1 MNRALIISLFTS
13 LSAYAW
19 EIPCNWT
26 NDTTTVANE
35 AGGGGLFATGGKRDY
50 SVGCAACHQ
59 ETLTTPARGMIG
71 STLTFNPP
79 LAMVGTVRTFMPGQ
93 RYEVTVTLT
102 GEYLGLSNCG
112 TAENIN
118 TFAATVEDAAGNT
131 AGLIESDTGQSSN
144 ACLTGLSS
152 MNCNGTLPAT
162 GGTTFMA
169 GDCHA
174 VAGYGAD
181 RTTWKFYWTP
191 PAGTALTDATF
202 FWGAVDGDCKM
213 NSLKDDVKQS
223 QLAVRRAGAS
233 LINPKPKHEWAG
245 LFGAFFGATL
255 GVTLVRRRFT

>member
-1 MNRALIISLFTS
+1 MKILISSLLVSLPAL
-13 LSAYAW
+13 AW

-26 NDTTTVANE
+26 NDTTTAANE

-50 SVGCAACHQ
+50 GVKCSACHQ
-59 ETLTTPARGMIG
+59 ETLTTGPRGMIDT
-71 STLTFNPP
+71 TLTFVPA
-79 LAMVGTVRTFMPGQ
+79 LGMVGTVPTFTPGQ
-93 RYEVTVTLT
+93 RYEVTVALS
-102 GEYLGLSNCG
+102 GETLGLSNCG
-112 TAENIN
+112 AAENIN
-118 TFAATVEDAAGNT
+118 TFAATVEDPSGAT
-131 AGLIESDTGQSSN
+131 AGLIESDTGQSSS

-174 VAGYGAD
+174 VAGYGQN

-213 NSLKDDVKQS
+213 NSLKDDVKERT
-223 QLAVRRAGAS
+223 LTVRRAGAS
-233 LINPKPKHEWAG
+233 RETAPKNRWAG
-245 LFGAFFGATL
+245 LLGALLGA
-255 GVTLVRRRFT
+255 GVGLTLVSRRR